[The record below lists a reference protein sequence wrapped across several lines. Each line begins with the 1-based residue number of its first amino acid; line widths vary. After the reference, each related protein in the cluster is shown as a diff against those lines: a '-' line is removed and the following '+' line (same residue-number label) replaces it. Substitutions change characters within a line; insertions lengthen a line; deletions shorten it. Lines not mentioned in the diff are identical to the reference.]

1 MPRWTIDCLDNRLGD
16 LTPQGRLGRK
26 EDVLIRFGGKS
37 KLAIVGVTG
46 ALAAGATVA
55 VATVGSA
62 SANGDR
68 ASVSGFVQVI
78 QPGVHPYVAA
88 GNKGILRE
96 SKKLGVKVQ
105 ITQSEFT
112 PAKEIANIQ
121 NAIAKGAK
129 AIVIQPASSEGVVPN
144 IEEAVSK
151 GICVVALAVNVGP
164 SKYVDKVYP
173 GLKGFVGLNEYQS
186 GQEMGASLAK
196 AMGGKGN
203 VVVIQGILPSTAA
216 GGRER
221 GARAYWKAHNPGIHV
236 LASQQ
241 AYYDAEKAR
250 TLMQNY
256 LQRYGAKINAV
267 LSITNNMAVAAADV
281 IAASPYKGKIAISS
295 TGGEKQFIDYIKQGK
310 ATSTVVEIPT
320 DEGGKAFD
328 LAVDCLKGNKKPVFF
343 NTNNLPAAAVLK
355 SQGYVVNKANVGKF
369 TPQW

>member
-1 MPRWTIDCLDNRLGD
+1 
-16 LTPQGRLGRK
+16 
-26 EDVLIRFGGKS
+26 LIRFGGKS
-37 KLAIVGVTG
+37 KLTLGV
-46 ALAAGATVA
+46 LAALGAVA
-55 VATVGSA
+55 GVAAATVGSA
-62 SANGDR
+62 SAGADS
-68 ASVSGFVQVI
+68 ASAVEGFVQVI

-88 GNKGILRE
+88 GNKGVLRE

-129 AIVIQPASSEGVVPN
+129 AIVIQPASSQGVVPK
-144 IEEAVSK
+144 IEEAVK
-151 GICVVALAVNVGP
+151 EGICVVAFAVNVGS

-216 GGRER
+216 GGRED
-221 GARAYWKAHNPGIHV
+221 GARDYWKKHNPGIKV

-250 TLMQNY
+250 ALMQNY
-256 LQRYGAKINAV
+256 LQRFGAKINAV
-267 LSITNNMAVAAADV
+267 LSITNNMGVAAADV
-281 IAASPYKGKIAISS
+281 IAKSPYKGKIAISS

-310 ATSTVVEIPT
+310 ATSTVVEVPT
-320 DEGGKAFD
+320 DEAGKAFD
-328 LAVDCLKGNKKPVFF
+328 LAVDCMKGNKKPVFF
-343 NTNNLPAAAVLK
+343 NTNQLPAAAVLK
-355 SQGYVVNKANVGKF
+355 SQGYVVNKSNIGKF
-369 TPQW
+369 KPQW